1 MYEESN
7 REKKYWLIFMSGYNN
22 IKTIKDNDYARP
34 KKEEDEMYRAGIY
47 SRVSIEEMGK
57 EGEYSNSIHSQLQ
70 MAEDYI
76 AEQGNI
82 TKAKIYVDDG
92 VSGSNFDRPE
102 FRRML
107 ADIELG
113 VIDMVIVKDVS
124 RLGREHIDTNYYL
137 GKYFPERQV
146 RVVSILDN
154 YDSRKSTYDEL
165 LEIKTLLNDMY
176 LRDTSNKIKT
186 VIRAKRSMGEYTP
199 KEPPFGYFKSK
210 EIHNHLEIDPYASE
224 IVKRIYQLYLSGKG
238 CKSISTILN
247 EEGIPS
253 PARYKKEILK
263 TDYAWN
269 VGKGLWSS
277 STVAGILK
285 NPVYTGAIALRKFDK
300 PSYKLK
306 YRKQIPL
313 EERELVADVHEAI
326 ISKEDFEQVQLIRKN
341 NYVPH
346 FDKNKE
352 PHKYVGILF
361 CGKCG
366 TAMRKRYL
374 ASHESY
380 DGYMCGFH
388 QKMGEKYCEPNH
400 ITFEKLDELVAF
412 AINQQLKHLKC
423 DLKQLEKQYQQNK
436 SENMTSLTKIETKI
450 NRNRE
455 YQKKAYEQFMDE
467 VLSKE
472 EYLELKQ
479 MYDTENQQLQIE
491 MSKRQEAERNRQKTI
506 EETTVWLQRL
516 GQKKITTKQ
525 LTRDVLVEL
534 IEKIYVFPKQEL
546 DIHFKFVNPLLEA
559 EEEAK

>member
-1 MYEESN
+1 
-7 REKKYWLIFMSGYNN
+7 
-22 IKTIKDNDYARP
+22 
-34 KKEEDEMYRAGIY
+34 MYRAGIY
-47 SRVSIEEMGK
+47 CRVSIEEMGK
-57 EGEYSNSIHSQLQ
+57 EGEYSNSIHSQIQ

-76 AEQGNI
+76 VDQGNI
-82 TKAKIYVDDG
+82 TKTKIYADDG

-113 VIDMVIVKDVS
+113 VIDMIIVKDVS

-146 RVVSILDN
+146 RVVSILDD
-154 YDSRKSTYDEL
+154 YDSSVSTYSEL

-186 VIRAKRSMGEYTP
+186 VIRAKRSMGEYTS

-210 EIHNHLEIDPYASE
+210 EIHNHLEIDPYASQ
-224 IVKRIYQLYLSGKG
+224 IVKRIFGLYLSGKG

-253 PARYKKEILK
+253 PAKYKKEVLK
-263 TDYAWN
+263 TDYAWD

-285 NPVYTGAIALRKFDK
+285 NPVYTGAIVLRKFDK

-313 EERELVADVHEAI
+313 EEKELVEGAHEAI
-326 ISKEDFEQVQLIRKN
+326 ISKEDFEQAQVIKKK
-341 NYVPH
+341 NYVPY

-374 ASHESY
+374 ASHEAY

-388 QKMGEKYCEPNH
+388 QKMGEKYCELNH
-400 ITFEKLDELVAF
+400 ITFEKLDELIVF
-412 AINQQLKHLKC
+412 AINQQLKHLKG
-423 DLKQLEKQYQQNK
+423 DLKHLEKQYQQNK
-436 SENMTSLTKIETKI
+436 SENMTLLTKIETKI
-450 NRNRE
+450 SRNRE
-455 YQKKAYEQFMDE
+455 YLKKAYEQFMDD
-467 VLSKE
+467 VLSEE

-491 MSKRQEAERNRQKTI
+491 MSKMQEAERKRQRAI
-506 EETTVWLQRL
+506 EETIVWLQRV

-534 IEKIYVFPKQEL
+534 IDKIYVFPEQKI
-546 DIHFKFVNPLLEA
+546 DIHFKFTNPLLEMG
-559 EEEAK
+559 EEAR

>member
-1 MYEESN
+1 MQN
-7 REKKYWLIFMSGYNN
+7 QGN
-22 IKTIKDNDYARP
+22 
-34 KKEEDEMYRAGIY
+34 EEDEMYRAGIY
-47 SRVSIEEMGK
+47 CRVSIEEMGK
-57 EGEYSNSIHSQLQ
+57 EGEYSNSIHSQIQ

-82 TKAKIYVDDG
+82 TKTKIYADDG

-124 RLGREHIDTNYYL
+124 RLGREHIDTNHYL

-154 YDSRKSTYDEL
+154 YDSSVSTYDEL

-210 EIHNHLEIDPYASE
+210 EIHNHLEIDPYASQ
-224 IVKRIYQLYLSGKG
+224 IVKRIFGLYLSGKG

-253 PARYKKEILK
+253 PGKYKKEVLK

-285 NPVYTGAIALRKFDK
+285 NPVYIGAIVLRKFDK
-300 PSYKLK
+300 PSYKLI

-313 EERELVADVHEAI
+313 EEKELVENAHEAI
-326 ISKEDFEQVQLIRKN
+326 ISKEEFEQVQLIRKKK
-341 NYVPH
+341 YVPY

-374 ASHESY
+374 ASHEAY

-388 QKMGEKYCEPNH
+388 QKMGEKYCELNH
-400 ITFEKLDELVAF
+400 ITFEKLDELVVF
-412 AINQQLKHLKC
+412 AINQQLKHVKD
-423 DLKQLEKQYQQNK
+423 DLKQLEEQYAQGK
-436 SENMTSLTKIETKI
+436 SENEISIGKIEAKI
-450 NRNRE
+450 DRNRE
-455 YQKKAYEQFMDE
+455 YRKKAYEQFMDE
-467 VLSKE
+467 MLSKE
-472 EYLELKQ
+472 EYLELKE
-479 MYDTENQQLQIE
+479 MYDEENQELQMEI
-491 MSKRQEAERNRQKTI
+491 SQRQEAERNRQRTI
-506 EETTVWLQRL
+506 AETTTWLRRF
-516 GQKKITTKQ
+516 GQKKITAKQ
-525 LTRDVLVEL
+525 LTREVLVEL
-534 IEKIYVFPKQEL
+534 IDKIYVFPEQKI
-546 DIHFKFVNPLLEA
+546 DIHFKFTNPLSDV

>member
-1 MYEESN
+1 MTTQDQ
-7 REKKYWLIFMSGYNN
+7 R
-22 IKTIKDNDYARP
+22 
-34 KKEEDEMYRAGIY
+34 KEEDEMYRAGIY
-47 SRVSIEEMGK
+47 CRVSIEEMGK
-57 EGEYSNSIHSQLQ
+57 GGEYSNSIHSQIQ

-82 TKAKIYVDDG
+82 TKIKIYADDG
-92 VSGSNFDRPE
+92 VAGSNFDRPE

-113 VIDMVIVKDVS
+113 VIDMVVVKDVS

-154 YDSRKSTYDEL
+154 YDSSVSTYDEL

-224 IVKRIYQLYLSGKG
+224 IVKRIFQLYLSGKG

-253 PARYKKEILK
+253 PAKYKKEVLK

-285 NPVYTGAIALRKFDK
+285 NPVYTGAIVLRKFDK

-313 EERELVADVHEAI
+313 EEKELVEEAHEAI
-326 ISKEDFEQVQLIRKN
+326 VSKEEFEQAQLIRKN

-346 FDKNKE
+346 FDKSKE

-374 ASHESY
+374 ASHEAY

-388 QKMGEKYCEPNH
+388 QKMGEKYCELNH
-400 ITFEKLDELVAF
+400 ITFEKLDELVVF
-412 AINQQLKHLKC
+412 AINQQLKLLKD

-436 SENMTSLTKIETKI
+436 SENMILLTKIETKI
-450 NRNRE
+450 SRNRE

-467 VLSKE
+467 VFSKE

-479 MYDTENQQLQIE
+479 MYDTENQQLQKE
-491 MSKRQEAERNRQKTI
+491 MSKLQEVERIRQRTIDKTI
-506 EETTVWLQRL
+506 AWLQKF
-516 GQKKITTKQ
+516 GQKKITAKQ
-525 LTRDVLVEL
+525 LTRNVIVEL
-534 IEKIYVFPKQEL
+534 IDKIYVFPEQEI